1 VAELSSLREL
11 EEIRNPLAVSQQEA
25 IAVLSDRG
33 QLPIDY
39 KYGGDTGLAGPFIG
53 ERRPILRQ
61 EQSMIVGYNSDGS
74 AIIETIPAQYG
85 PSEFDSSYSP
95 ARRGLSKLNDVFFG
109 DANEQSAALSGI
121 TEALRAVPEYL
132 KGQYD
137 AGMGG
142 GTVFN
147 PETQQI
153 QEFDPT
159 AVMLG
164 GAPAGLKAVRNIPS
178 NQVILGTMGSKTAK
192 YTPDQRR
199 AMDEL
204 ESQGMD
210 TENLFLHG
218 TSDDIRQPSSWK
230 TGYRDSGWIGE
241 GFYGATPDGSRISD
255 FYANTAAPRFRNEA
269 GDYSDPNVFPYITKR
284 GNYKQYSLMDKAG
297 MGIVAQRNPDYSKNL
312 TQKNIDEGFIGAEVI
327 DGEGQI
333 VERVNYF
340 PDTDTR
346 SALNYDTTD
355 LYSGGGRQG
364 SAIAAGSALRDL
376 EIFQDV
382 FPKSYKESIITPY
395 TDRNIDPRTFFDND
409 KASMPSRNAIIF
421 DPKDIRSVNAEF
433 DPTKADSADLL
444 SSISPTQSS
453 LRNIA

>member
-1 VAELSSLREL
+1 
-11 EEIRNPLAVSQQEA
+11 
-25 IAVLSDRG
+25 
-33 QLPIDY
+33 
-39 KYGGDTGLAGPFIG
+39 
-53 ERRPILRQ
+53 
-61 EQSMIVGYNSDGS
+61 MIVGYNSDGS
-74 AIIETIPAQYG
+74 ANIETIPAQYG

-109 DANEQSAALSGI
+109 DANEQAAAFSGV
-121 TEALRAVPEYL
+121 TSVLRAIPEYF
-132 KGQYD
+132 KEQYD

-164 GAPAGLKAVRNIPS
+164 GAPAGLKAVRNTP
-178 NQVILGTMGSKTAK
+178 NNTVILGTMGSKTAK
-192 YTPDQRR
+192 YTPDQRS
-199 AMDEL
+199 AMDKM

-218 TSDDIRQPSSWK
+218 TSDDIRQPSSGK
-230 TGYRDSGWIGE
+230 TGYRDSGWLGE

-269 GDYSDPNVFPYITKR
+269 GEFSDPNVFPYITRR
-284 GNYKQYSLMDKAG
+284 GNYKQYTLMDKAG

-355 LYSGGGRQG
+355 LYSGGGRQ
-364 SAIAAGSALRDL
+364 
-376 EIFQDV
+376 E
-382 FPKSYKESIITPY
+382 KK
-395 TDRNIDPRTFFDND
+395 
-409 KASMPSRNAIIF
+409 
-421 DPKDIRSVNAEF
+421 
-433 DPTKADSADLL
+433 
-444 SSISPTQSS
+444 
-453 LRNIA
+453 